1 MTILKNARDL
11 FLATSA
17 FALAAAVLTPGRAAV
32 IQVNSNAENSPRYAV
47 EDGGTVRITGM
58 ISGTVMGQRYV
69 VEETTA
75 TLLPRV
81 VFDGLPIRSPMGNF
95 TALDPVTVALPAAGG
110 GTPLTVSIAV
120 DLTLDIGDAT
130 SLGVRPDLLIARED
144 NPYVNAWPILA
155 FRGTL
160 STGADAAPPGGGGA
174 QVAAAQDVPEPA
186 ALAVLGMGLLGLV
199 AARRRAYN
207 PGGKMLH
214 CTPI

>member
-144 NPYVNAWPILA
+144 NPYV
-155 FRGTL
+155 
-160 STGADAAPPGGGGA
+160 TGADAAPPGGGGA